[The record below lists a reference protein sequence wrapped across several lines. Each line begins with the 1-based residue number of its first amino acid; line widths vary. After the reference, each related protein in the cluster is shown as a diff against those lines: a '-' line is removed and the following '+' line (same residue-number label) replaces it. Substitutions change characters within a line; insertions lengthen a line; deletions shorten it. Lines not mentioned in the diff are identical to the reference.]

1 MSVSLSS
8 EALSL
13 LSDHTTVKI
22 LATVD
27 GDGVPHAVVKQS
39 LHADDDGRRLYYL
52 ELLDTSATNRNLVR
66 GIWYDGRV
74 AVTLAGS
81 DGRSIQIKGRPVKN
95 HVTGPLFAE
104 QYRKV
109 RDLYGDVDLAGV
121 WEIEP
126 EEVIDQSIGARRTTE
141 AARHPAFV
149 HLDRIARA

>member
-1 MSVSLSS
+1 MSVVLTS

-13 LSDHTTVKI
+13 LADPATVKV

-27 GDGVPHAVVKQS
+27 GDGAPHVVVKQS
-39 LHADDDGRRLYYL
+39 VYADADGRRLFYL
-52 ELLDTSATNRNLVR
+52 ELLDSSATNRNLVR
-66 GIWYDGRV
+66 GIWFGGRV

-81 DGRSIQIKGRPVKN
+81 DGRSVQIKGRPVKN
-95 HVTGPLFAE
+95 HVTGPLFLE
-104 QYRKV
+104 QYRRV

-126 EEVIDQSIGARRTTE
+126 DEVTDQSIGARRSHE
-141 AARHPAFV
+141 AALHPAFV

>member
-13 LSDHTTVKI
+13 LADPATVKV

-39 LHADDDGRRLYYL
+39 LYAAADGRRLYYL

-66 GIWYDGRV
+66 GLWFDGRV

-81 DGRSIQIKGRPVKN
+81 DGRSVQIKGRPLKN
-95 HVTGPLFAE
+95 HVTGPLFLA
-104 QYRKV
+104 QYHRV

-126 EEVIDQSIGARRTTE
+126 EEVSDQSIGARLSRE
-141 AARHPAFV
+141 AALHPAFI